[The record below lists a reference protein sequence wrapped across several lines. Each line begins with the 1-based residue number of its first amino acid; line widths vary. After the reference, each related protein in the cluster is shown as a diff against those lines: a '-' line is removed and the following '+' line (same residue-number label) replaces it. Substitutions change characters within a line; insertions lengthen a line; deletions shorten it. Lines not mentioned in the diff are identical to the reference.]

1 MHITLMFTSAIVAVL
16 IGLAASSDLLEDK
29 RIADNDF
36 AQMRSI
42 ADRKNEAIA
51 FRNLLSQ
58 ILKEQG
64 KRDVQKR
71 LSQNDFSQLR
81 SNVLDQELT
90 KQLIA
95 RFLSE
100 AGRR

>member
-1 MHITLMFTSAIVAVL
+1 MYAIVSFL
-16 IGLAASSDLLEDK
+16 PYREK

-64 KRDVQKR
+64 KRDV
-71 LSQNDFSQLR
+71 
-81 SNVLDQELT
+81 
-90 KQLIA
+90 
-95 RFLSE
+95 
-100 AGRR
+100 